1 MRISQGFHQLTSSIV
16 SELLMKAF
24 MNSMLFYLTRPRS
37 SYEHQY
43 GRGTQALWLLCAF
56 LVTSQPCVVKATE
69 LPNQQSTIQ
78 QSINQQPIS
87 TPQIDKVAQQP
98 AALYL
103 DSMLQLLKP
112 MHSQLGITVW
122 DMTSQQT
129 VFEYNN
135 QSLMQPASVQKL
147 LTALAATK
155 QLGKEFTY
163 QTRLTTL
170 AEQPLDKSRIDHGI
184 YSGDIY
190 VEFSGDPTFKYQDLR
205 LLLASL
211 SQLGITELT
220 GNIVLTSEQDSQL
233 QAPGWVWDDL
243 GICYA
248 APISPFIID
257 KNCVYGRLATEGYNK
272 IANITMMGNRPIEI
286 SSDAYFVNPS
296 TTLPIAKPAVKS
308 LTDTGV
314 IPTLLTGSAPQCHL
328 SLSRFDNNRYHLSGC
343 YVGAKSL
350 PLAIA
355 ITEPQLYAQQIV
367 AKQLASLGIVHQQ
380 PITARKMSTDPQ
392 FIAQRYIIASHQSAA
407 LPQLLETMLL
417 KSDNLI
423 ADSLLKKLGEDYY
436 QAPSD
441 FAQSSQALKTILY
454 SIGIDLSNA
463 NIADGSGLSRYN
475 LLTPEHVLSVLTTL
489 YQQPQYRFLLNLLP
503 ESGVSGT
510 LRYKRYFNKSPLKN
524 HVFAKTGS
532 MLGIANL
539 AGKVNVSNGHD
550 YLFVLFENGL
560 SPQIKK
566 QQKAP
571 FSAIFLQTMMDV
583 PR

>member
-1 MRISQGFHQLTSSIV
+1 
-16 SELLMKAF
+16 
-24 MNSMLFYLTRPRS
+24 MNSILFCLPQPRFFHEQPS
-37 SYEHQY
+37 LLF
-43 GRGTQALWLLCAF
+43 TQALCLLGAF
-56 LVTSQPCVVKATE
+56 ITSS
-69 LPNQQSTIQ
+69 LPNVSLAAEVPSQVALSKQQTIH
-78 QSINQQPIS
+78 SDNINQQP
-87 TPQIDKVAQQP
+87 T
-98 AALYL
+98 ALYL
-103 DSMLQLLKP
+103 DNMLQLLKP
-112 MHSQLGITVW
+112 AHSQLGITVW
-122 DMTSQQT
+122 DMTTQKT

-155 QLGKEFTY
+155 QLGKDFTY

-170 AEQPLDKSRIDHGI
+170 AQQPLDKSLIENGI

-190 VEFSGDPTFKYQDLR
+190 IEFSGDPTLKYQDLR
-205 LLLASL
+205 QLLASL

-257 KNCVYGRLATEGYNK
+257 KNCVYGRLATTGYNK
-272 IANITMMGNRPIEI
+272 VANITMMGNRPIEI
-286 SSDAYFVNPS
+286 SNDAYFV
-296 TTLPIAKPAVKS
+296 TPIVNRPVAKPAVQT
-308 LTDTGV
+308 LTDAV
-314 IPTLLTGSAPQCHL
+314 VLPAYLTESVPQCQL
-328 SLSRFDNNRYHLSGC
+328 TLSRFDNNRYHLSGC
-343 YVGAKSL
+343 HVGAKSL

-380 PITARKMSTDPQ
+380 PITASIMNTEAQ
-392 FIAQRYIIASHQSAA
+392 FMAQRQVIASHQSAA

-423 ADSLLKKLGEDYY
+423 ADSLLKKLGEVYY

-441 FAQSSQALKTILY
+441 FARSGQALKTILY

-489 YQQPQYRFLLNLLP
+489 YQQPEYRFLLELLP
-503 ESGVSGT
+503 QSGVSGT

-539 AGKVNVSNGHD
+539 AGRVNVSNGHD

-571 FSAIFLQTMMDV
+571 FSAVFLQTMMDV

>member
-1 MRISQGFHQLTSSIV
+1 
-16 SELLMKAF
+16 
-24 MNSMLFYLTRPRS
+24 MNSLLFCLPQPRFF
-37 SYEHQY
+37 YEQPSL
-43 GRGTQALWLLCAF
+43 RFTQALCLLGALIITS
-56 LVTSQPCVVKATE
+56 LVNVAIAAETSDQVALSQPQTVHSD
-69 LPNQQSTIQ
+69 ST
-78 QSINQQPIS
+78 
-87 TPQIDKVAQQP
+87 TQQP

-103 DSMLQLLKP
+103 DNMLQLLKP
-112 MHSQLGITVW
+112 THSQLGITVW
-122 DMTSQQT
+122 DMTTQQT

-155 QLGKEFTY
+155 QLGKDFTY

-170 AEQPLDKSRIDHGI
+170 AEQPLDKSQIDNGI

-190 VEFSGDPTFKYQDLR
+190 IEFSGDPTLKYQDLR
-205 LLLASL
+205 QLLASL
-211 SQLGITELT
+211 SLLGITELT
-220 GNIVLTSEQDSQL
+220 GNIVLTNEQDNQL

-257 KNCVYGRLATEGYNK
+257 KNCVYGRLATTGYNK
-272 IANITMMGNRPIEI
+272 VANITMMGNRPIEI
-286 SSDAYFVNPS
+286 TNDAYFV
-296 TTLPIAKPAVKS
+296 TPIINRPVAKPTVKT
-308 LTDTGV
+308 LTDAV
-314 IPTLLTGSAPQCHL
+314 VLPAYLTESVPQCQL
-328 SLSRFDNNRYHLSGC
+328 TLSRFDNNRYHLTGC
-343 YVGAKSL
+343 HVGAKSL

-380 PITARKMSTDPQ
+380 PITAQKMNTEPQ
-392 FIAQRYIIASHQSAA
+392 FMAQRQVIASHQSAA
-407 LPQLLETMLL
+407 LPKLLETMLL

-423 ADSLLKKLGEDYY
+423 ADSLLKKLGEVYY

-441 FAQSSQALKTILY
+441 FARSGQALKTILY

-489 YQQPQYRFLLNLLP
+489 YQQPEYHFLLELLP

-539 AGKVNVSNGHD
+539 AGRVNVSNGHD

-571 FSAIFLQTMMDV
+571 FSAVFLQTMMDV

>member
-1 MRISQGFHQLTSSIV
+1 
-16 SELLMKAF
+16 
-24 MNSMLFYLTRPRS
+24 MNSILFCLPQPRFFHEQPS
-37 SYEHQY
+37 L
-43 GRGTQALWLLCAF
+43 RFTQALCLLGAF
-56 LVTSQPCVVKATE
+56 ITSS
-69 LPNQQSTIQ
+69 LPNVSLAAEVPSQVALSQQQTIH
-78 QSINQQPIS
+78 SDNINQQP
-87 TPQIDKVAQQP
+87 T
-98 AALYL
+98 ALYL
-103 DSMLQLLKP
+103 DNMLQLLKP
-112 MHSQLGITVW
+112 AHSQLGITVW
-122 DMTSQQT
+122 DMTTQKT

-155 QLGKEFTY
+155 QLGKDFTY
-163 QTRLTTL
+163 QTSLTTL
-170 AEQPLDKSRIDHGI
+170 AQQPLDNSLIENGI

-190 VEFSGDPTFKYQDLR
+190 IEFSGDPTLKYQDLR
-205 LLLASL
+205 QLLGSL

-257 KNCVYGRLATEGYNK
+257 KNCVYGRLATTGYNK
-272 IANITMMGNRPIEI
+272 VANITMMGNRPIEI
-286 SSDAYFVNPS
+286 SNDAYFV
-296 TTLPIAKPAVKS
+296 TPIVHRPVAKPAVQT
-308 LTDTGV
+308 LTDAV
-314 IPTLLTGSAPQCHL
+314 VLPAYLTESVPQCQL
-328 SLSRFDNNRYHLSGC
+328 TLSRFDNNRYHLSGC
-343 YVGAKSL
+343 HVGAKSL

-380 PITARKMSTDPQ
+380 PITASKMNTEAQ
-392 FIAQRYIIASHQSAA
+392 FMAQRQVIASHQSAA

-423 ADSLLKKLGEDYY
+423 ADSLLKKLGEVYY

-441 FAQSSQALKTILY
+441 FARSGQALKTILY

-489 YQQPQYRFLLNLLP
+489 YQQPEYRFLLELLP
-503 ESGVSGT
+503 QSGVSGT
-510 LRYKRYFNKSPLKN
+510 LRYKRYFDKSPLKN

-539 AGKVNVSNGHD
+539 AGRVNVSNGHD

-571 FSAIFLQTMMDV
+571 FSAVFLQTMMDV

>member
-1 MRISQGFHQLTSSIV
+1 
-16 SELLMKAF
+16 
-24 MNSMLFYLTRPRS
+24 MNSILFCLPQPRFFHEQPS
-37 SYEHQY
+37 L
-43 GRGTQALWLLCAF
+43 RFTQALCLLGAF
-56 LVTSQPCVVKATE
+56 ITSS
-69 LPNQQSTIQ
+69 LPNVSLAAEVPSQVALSQQQTIH
-78 QSINQQPIS
+78 SDNIHQQP
-87 TPQIDKVAQQP
+87 T
-98 AALYL
+98 ALYL
-103 DSMLQLLKP
+103 DNMLQLLKP
-112 MHSQLGITVW
+112 AHSQLGITVW
-122 DMTSQQT
+122 DMTTQKT

-155 QLGKEFTY
+155 QLGKDFTY

-170 AEQPLDKSRIDHGI
+170 AQQPLDKSLIENGI

-190 VEFSGDPTFKYQDLR
+190 IEFSGDPTLKYQDLR
-205 LLLASL
+205 QLLASL

-257 KNCVYGRLATEGYNK
+257 KNCVYGRLATTGYNK
-272 IANITMMGNRPIEI
+272 VANITMMGNRPIEI
-286 SSDAYFVNPS
+286 SNDAYFV
-296 TTLPIAKPAVKS
+296 TPIVNRPVAKPAVQT
-308 LTDTGV
+308 LTDAV
-314 IPTLLTGSAPQCHL
+314 VLPAYLTESVPQCQL
-328 SLSRFDNNRYHLSGC
+328 TLSRFDNNRYHLSGC
-343 YVGAKSL
+343 HVGAKSL

-380 PITARKMSTDPQ
+380 PITAQKMNTEPQ
-392 FIAQRYIIASHQSAA
+392 FMAQRQVIASHQSAA
-407 LPQLLETMLL
+407 LPKLLETMLL

-423 ADSLLKKLGEDYY
+423 ADSLLKKLGEVYY

-441 FAQSSQALKTILY
+441 FARSGQALKTILY

-489 YQQPQYRFLLNLLP
+489 YQQPEYHFLLELLP

-539 AGKVNVSNGHD
+539 AGRVNVSNGHD

-571 FSAIFLQTMMDV
+571 FSAVFLQTMMDV

>member
-1 MRISQGFHQLTSSIV
+1 MF
-16 SELLMKAF
+16 F
-24 MNSMLFYLTRPRS
+24 CLTRPGS
-37 SYEHQY
+37 SYDHQY
-43 GRGTQALWLLCAF
+43 WWFTQALWLLGAF
-56 LVTSQPCVVKATE
+56 IASSLPSVVIAAERPSQRA
-69 LPNQQSTIQ
+69 L
-78 QSINQQPIS
+78 NQQPIS
-87 TPQIDKVAQQP
+87 STHLANINQQP
-98 AALYL
+98 EALYL
-103 DSMLQLLKP
+103 DNMLQLLKP
-112 MHSQLGITVW
+112 IHSQLGITVW
-122 DMTSQQT
+122 DMTTQQT

-155 QLGKEFTY
+155 QLGKDFSY
-163 QTRLTTL
+163 QTQLTTL
-170 AEQPLDKSRIDHGI
+170 AEQPLDKNSISQGV
-184 YSGDIY
+184 YPGDIY
-190 VEFSGDPTFKYQDLR
+190 IEFSGDPTLTYQNLYQ
-205 LLLASL
+205 LLGSL
-211 SQLGITELT
+211 TKLGIAQVT
-220 GNIVLTSEQDSQL
+220 GKIVLTSEQDSQL

-257 KNCVYGRLATEGYNK
+257 KNCVYGRLATSGYNNTAK
-272 IANITMMGNRPIEI
+272 ITMMGNRPIEI
-286 SSDAYFVNPS
+286 SNEAYFVSPEM
-296 TTLPIAKPAVKS
+296 TGA
-308 LTDTGV
+308 LTPLVTEHISAADGPL
-314 IPTLLTGSAPQCHL
+314 IELTPQCHL
-328 SLSRFDNNRYHLSGC
+328 SLRRFDNNRYHLSGC
-343 YVGAKSL
+343 HVGAKSL

-355 ITEPQLYAQQIV
+355 ITEPQLYAQHIV

-380 PITARKMSTDPQ
+380 PITASKMSKDPQ
-392 FIAQRYIIASHQSAA
+392 FIAQRQIIASHQSAA
-407 LPQLLETMLL
+407 LPKLLETMLL

-423 ADSLLKKLGEDYY
+423 ADSLLKKIGEVYY

-441 FAQSSQALKTILY
+441 FARSSQAMKTILY

-475 LLTPEHVLSVLTTL
+475 LLTAEHVLSVLTTL
-489 YQQPQYRFLLNLLP
+489 YQQPQYHFLLDLLP

-539 AGKVNVSNGHD
+539 AGKVKVSNGHD

>member
-1 MRISQGFHQLTSSIV
+1 
-16 SELLMKAF
+16 
-24 MNSMLFYLTRPRS
+24 MNSLLFCLPQPRFF
-37 SYEHQY
+37 YEQPSL
-43 GRGTQALWLLCAF
+43 RFTQALCLLGALIITS
-56 LVTSQPCVVKATE
+56 LVNVAIAAETPDQVALSQPQTVHSD
-69 LPNQQSTIQ
+69 ST
-78 QSINQQPIS
+78 
-87 TPQIDKVAQQP
+87 TQQP

-103 DSMLQLLKP
+103 DNMLQLLKP
-112 MHSQLGITVW
+112 THSQLGITVW
-122 DMTSQQT
+122 DMTTQQT

-155 QLGKEFTY
+155 QLGKDFTY

-170 AEQPLDKSRIDHGI
+170 AEQPLDKSQIDNGI

-190 VEFSGDPTFKYQDLR
+190 IEFSGDPTLKYQDLR
-205 LLLASL
+205 QLLASL
-211 SQLGITELT
+211 SLLGITELT
-220 GNIVLTSEQDSQL
+220 GNIVLTSEQDNQL

-257 KNCVYGRLATEGYNK
+257 KNCVYGRLATTGYNK
-272 IANITMMGNRPIEI
+272 VANITMMGNRPIEI
-286 SSDAYFVNPS
+286 TNDAYFV
-296 TTLPIAKPAVKS
+296 TPIINRPVAKPTVKT
-308 LTDTGV
+308 LTDAV
-314 IPTLLTGSAPQCHL
+314 VLPAYLTESVPQCQL
-328 SLSRFDNNRYHLSGC
+328 TLSRFDNNRYHLTGC
-343 YVGAKSL
+343 HVGAKSL

-380 PITARKMSTDPQ
+380 PITAQKMNTEPQ
-392 FIAQRYIIASHQSAA
+392 FMAQRQVIASHQSAA
-407 LPQLLETMLL
+407 LPKLLETMLL

-423 ADSLLKKLGEDYY
+423 ADSLLKKLGEVYY

-441 FAQSSQALKTILY
+441 FARSGQALKTILY

-489 YQQPQYRFLLNLLP
+489 YQQPEYHFLLELLP

-539 AGKVNVSNGHD
+539 AGRVNVSNGHD

-571 FSAIFLQTMMDV
+571 FSAVFLQTMMDV

>member
-1 MRISQGFHQLTSSIV
+1 MTAMLCF
-16 SELLMKAF
+16 LL
-24 MNSMLFYLTRPRS
+24 RPQS
-37 SYEHQY
+37 SYENHTWNFT
-43 GRGTQALWLLCAF
+43 RTLWLLSAF
-56 LVTSQPCVVKATE
+56 IVSSMPCVVMAE
-69 LPNQQSTIQ
+69 EPLSQSALNQQQTPSTQ
-78 QSINQQPIS
+78 INHIN
-87 TPQIDKVAQQP
+87 QQP

-103 DSMLQLLKP
+103 NNMLQLLKP

-122 DMTSQQT
+122 DMSNQKM

-155 QLGKEFTY
+155 QLGKDFSY

-170 AEQPLDKSRIDHGI
+170 AQQPLDKSQIENGI

-190 VEFSGDPTFKYQDLR
+190 IEFSGDPTLTYQDLQ

-211 SQLGITELT
+211 SNLGITEVT
-220 GNIVLTSEQDSQL
+220 GNIILASDQDSQL

-248 APISPFIID
+248 APISPYIID
-257 KNCVYGRLATEGYNK
+257 KNCVYGRLATTGYNK
-272 IANITMMGNRPIEI
+272 IAKITMMGNRPIEI
-286 SSDAYFVNPS
+286 TNDAYFVTPTINRAVA
-296 TTLPIAKPAVKS
+296 IPAVKP
-308 LTDTGV
+308 LTDDTDAL
-314 IPTLLTGSAPQCHL
+314 PSHLTESVPQCHL
-328 SLSRFDNNRYHLSGC
+328 TLRRFDNNRYHLSGC
-343 YVGAKSL
+343 HVGAKSL

-367 AKQLASLGIVHQQ
+367 AKQLAALGIVHKQ
-380 PITARKMSTDPQ
+380 PITVGKLSTEPE
-392 FIAQRYIIASHQSAA
+392 FIAQRQIIASHQSAA

-441 FAQSSQALKTILY
+441 FARSSQALKTILY

-475 LLTPEHVLSVLTTL
+475 LLTPEHVLTVLTTL
-489 YQQPQYRFLLNLLP
+489 YQQPEYRFLLDLLP

-510 LRYKRYFNKSPLKN
+510 LRYKRYFNKSPLKH

-539 AGKVNVSNGHD
+539 AGRVNVSNGHD

-571 FSAIFLQTMMDV
+571 FSAVFLQTMMDL

>member
-1 MRISQGFHQLTSSIV
+1 
-16 SELLMKAF
+16 
-24 MNSMLFYLTRPRS
+24 MNSFLFCLPQPRFF
-37 SYEHQY
+37 YEQPSL
-43 GRGTQALWLLCAF
+43 RFTQALCLLGA
-56 LVTSQPCVVKATE
+56 LITTSLLNVAIAAETPDQVALSQPQTIHSD
-69 LPNQQSTIQ
+69 ST
-78 QSINQQPIS
+78 N
-87 TPQIDKVAQQP
+87 QQP

-103 DSMLQLLKP
+103 DNMLQLLKP
-112 MHSQLGITVW
+112 THSQLGITVW
-122 DMTSQQT
+122 DMTTQQT

-155 QLGKEFTY
+155 QLGKDFTY

-170 AEQPLDKSRIDHGI
+170 AEQPLDKSQIDNGI

-190 VEFSGDPTFKYQDLR
+190 IEFSGDPTLKYQDLR
-205 LLLASL
+205 QLLASL
-211 SQLGITELT
+211 SLLGITELT

-257 KNCVYGRLATEGYNK
+257 KNCVYGRLATTGYNK
-272 IANITMMGNRPIEI
+272 VANITMMGNRPIEI
-286 SSDAYFVNPS
+286 TNDAYFV
-296 TTLPIAKPAVKS
+296 TPIINRPVAKPTVKT
-308 LTDTGV
+308 LTDAV
-314 IPTLLTGSAPQCHL
+314 VLPAYLTESVPQCQL
-328 SLSRFDNNRYHLSGC
+328 TLSRFDNNRYHLSGC
-343 YVGAKSL
+343 HVGAKSL

-380 PITARKMSTDPQ
+380 PITARNMNTEPQ
-392 FIAQRYIIASHQSAA
+392 FMAQRQVIASHQSAA
-407 LPQLLETMLL
+407 LPKLLETMLL

-423 ADSLLKKLGEDYY
+423 ADSLLKKLGEVYY

-441 FAQSSQALKTILY
+441 FARSGQALKTILY

-489 YQQPQYRFLLNLLP
+489 YQQPEYHFLLELLP

-539 AGKVNVSNGHD
+539 AGRVNVSNGHD

-571 FSAIFLQTMMDV
+571 FSAVFLQTMMDV

>member
-1 MRISQGFHQLTSSIV
+1 
-16 SELLMKAF
+16 
-24 MNSMLFYLTRPRS
+24 MNSILFCLPQPRLFHEQPS
-37 SYEHQY
+37 L
-43 GRGTQALWLLCAF
+43 RFTQALCLLGAF
-56 LVTSQPCVVKATE
+56 ITSS
-69 LPNQQSTIQ
+69 LPNVSLAAEVPSQVALSQQQTIH
-78 QSINQQPIS
+78 SDNINQQP
-87 TPQIDKVAQQP
+87 T
-98 AALYL
+98 ALYL
-103 DSMLQLLKP
+103 DNMLQLLKP
-112 MHSQLGITVW
+112 AHSQLGITVW
-122 DMTSQQT
+122 DMTTQKT

-155 QLGKEFTY
+155 QLGKDFTY

-170 AEQPLDKSRIDHGI
+170 AQQPLDNSLIENGI

-190 VEFSGDPTFKYQDLR
+190 IEFSGDPTLKYQDLR
-205 LLLASL
+205 QLLASL

-257 KNCVYGRLATEGYNK
+257 KNCVYGRLATTGYNK
-272 IANITMMGNRPIEI
+272 VANITMMGNRPIEI
-286 SSDAYFVNPS
+286 SNDAYFV
-296 TTLPIAKPAVKS
+296 TPIVHRPVAKPAVQT
-308 LTDTGV
+308 LTDEV
-314 IPTLLTGSAPQCHL
+314 VLPAYLTESVPQCQL
-328 SLSRFDNNRYHLSGC
+328 TLSRFDNNRYHLSGC
-343 YVGAKSL
+343 HVGAKSL

-380 PITARKMSTDPQ
+380 PITASKMNTEAQ
-392 FIAQRYIIASHQSAA
+392 FMAQRQVIASHQSAA

-423 ADSLLKKLGEDYY
+423 ADSLLKKLGEVYY

-441 FAQSSQALKTILY
+441 FARSGQALKTILY

-489 YQQPQYRFLLNLLP
+489 YQQPEYRFLLELLP
-503 ESGVSGT
+503 QSGVSGT

-539 AGKVNVSNGHD
+539 AGRVNVSNGHD

-571 FSAIFLQTMMDV
+571 FSAVFLQTMMDV

>member
-1 MRISQGFHQLTSSIV
+1 
-16 SELLMKAF
+16 
-24 MNSMLFYLTRPRS
+24 MNSLLFCLPQPRFF
-37 SYEHQY
+37 YEQPSL
-43 GRGTQALWLLCAF
+43 RFTQALCLLGA
-56 LVTSQPCVVKATE
+56 LIITSLLNVAIAAETPDQVALSQPQTIHRD
-69 LPNQQSTIQ
+69 ST
-78 QSINQQPIS
+78 
-87 TPQIDKVAQQP
+87 TQQP

-103 DSMLQLLKP
+103 DNMLQLLKP
-112 MHSQLGITVW
+112 THSQLGITVW
-122 DMTSQQT
+122 DMTTQQT

-155 QLGKEFTY
+155 QLGKDFTY

-170 AEQPLDKSRIDHGI
+170 AEQPLDKSQIDNGI

-190 VEFSGDPTFKYQDLR
+190 IEFSGDPTLKYQDLR
-205 LLLASL
+205 QLLASL
-211 SQLGITELT
+211 SLLGITELT
-220 GNIVLTSEQDSQL
+220 GNIVLTNEQDNQL

-257 KNCVYGRLATEGYNK
+257 KNCVYGRLATTGYNK
-272 IANITMMGNRPIEI
+272 VANITMMGNRPIEI
-286 SSDAYFVNPS
+286 TNDAYFV
-296 TTLPIAKPAVKS
+296 TPIINRPVAKPTVKT
-308 LTDTGV
+308 LTDAV
-314 IPTLLTGSAPQCHL
+314 VLPAYLTESVPQCQL
-328 SLSRFDNNRYHLSGC
+328 TLSRFDNNRYHLTGC
-343 YVGAKSL
+343 HVGAKSL

-380 PITARKMSTDPQ
+380 PITAQKMNTEPQ
-392 FIAQRYIIASHQSAA
+392 FMAQRQVIASHQSAA
-407 LPQLLETMLL
+407 LPKLLETMLL

-423 ADSLLKKLGEDYY
+423 ADSLLKKLGEVYY

-441 FAQSSQALKTILY
+441 FARSGQALKTILY

-489 YQQPQYRFLLNLLP
+489 YQQPEYHFLLELLP

-539 AGKVNVSNGHD
+539 AGRVNVSNGHD

-571 FSAIFLQTMMDV
+571 FSAVFLQTMMDV

>member
-1 MRISQGFHQLTSSIV
+1 
-16 SELLMKAF
+16 
-24 MNSMLFYLTRPRS
+24 MNSLLFCLPQPRFF
-37 SYEHQY
+37 YEQPSL
-43 GRGTQALWLLCAF
+43 RFTQALCLLGALIITS
-56 LVTSQPCVVKATE
+56 LVNVAIAAETSDQVALSQPQTVHSD
-69 LPNQQSTIQ
+69 ST
-78 QSINQQPIS
+78 
-87 TPQIDKVAQQP
+87 TQQP

-103 DSMLQLLKP
+103 DNMLQLLKP
-112 MHSQLGITVW
+112 THSQLGITVW
-122 DMTSQQT
+122 DMTTQQT

-155 QLGKEFTY
+155 QLGKDFTY

-170 AEQPLDKSRIDHGI
+170 AEQPLDKSQIDNGI

-190 VEFSGDPTFKYQDLR
+190 IEFSGDPTLKYQDLR
-205 LLLASL
+205 QLLASL
-211 SQLGITELT
+211 SLLGITELT
-220 GNIVLTSEQDSQL
+220 GNIVLTSEQDNQL

-257 KNCVYGRLATEGYNK
+257 KNCVYGRLATTGYNK
-272 IANITMMGNRPIEI
+272 VANITMMGNRPIEI
-286 SSDAYFVNPS
+286 TNDAYFV
-296 TTLPIAKPAVKS
+296 TPIINRPVAKPTVKT
-308 LTDTGV
+308 LTDAV
-314 IPTLLTGSAPQCHL
+314 VLPAYLTESVPQCQL
-328 SLSRFDNNRYHLSGC
+328 TLSRFDNNRYHLTGC
-343 YVGAKSL
+343 HVGAKSL

-380 PITARKMSTDPQ
+380 PITAQKMNTEPQ
-392 FIAQRYIIASHQSAA
+392 FMAQRQVIASHQSAA
-407 LPQLLETMLL
+407 LPKLLETMLL

-423 ADSLLKKLGEDYY
+423 ADSLLKKLGEVYY

-441 FAQSSQALKTILY
+441 FARSGQALKTILY

-489 YQQPQYRFLLNLLP
+489 YQQPEYHFLLELLP

-539 AGKVNVSNGHD
+539 AGRVNVSNGHD

-571 FSAIFLQTMMDV
+571 FSAVFLQTMMDV

>member
-1 MRISQGFHQLTSSIV
+1 MITTS
-16 SELLMKAF
+16 LLNVAIAAE
-24 MNSMLFYLTRPRS
+24 TPD
-37 SYEHQY
+37 QV
-43 GRGTQALWLLCAF
+43 AL
-56 LVTSQPCVVKATE
+56 SQPQTIHSD
-69 LPNQQSTIQ
+69 ST
-78 QSINQQPIS
+78 N
-87 TPQIDKVAQQP
+87 QQP

-103 DSMLQLLKP
+103 DNMLQLLKP
-112 MHSQLGITVW
+112 THSQLGITVW
-122 DMTSQQT
+122 DMTTQQT

-155 QLGKEFTY
+155 QLGKDFTY

-170 AEQPLDKSRIDHGI
+170 AEQPLDKSQIDNGI

-190 VEFSGDPTFKYQDLR
+190 IEFSGDPTLKYQDLR
-205 LLLASL
+205 QLLASL
-211 SQLGITELT
+211 SLLGITELT

-257 KNCVYGRLATEGYNK
+257 KNCVYGRLATTGYNK
-272 IANITMMGNRPIEI
+272 VANITMMGNRPIEI
-286 SSDAYFVNPS
+286 TNDAYFV
-296 TTLPIAKPAVKS
+296 TPIINRSVAKPTVKT
-308 LTDTGV
+308 LTDAV
-314 IPTLLTGSAPQCHL
+314 VLPAYLTESVPQCQL
-328 SLSRFDNNRYHLSGC
+328 TLSRFDNNRYHLSGC
-343 YVGAKSL
+343 HVGAKSL

-380 PITARKMSTDPQ
+380 PITAQKMKTEPQ
-392 FIAQRYIIASHQSAA
+392 FMAQRQVIASHQSAA
-407 LPQLLETMLL
+407 LPKLLETMLL

-423 ADSLLKKLGEDYY
+423 ADSLLKKLGEVYY

-441 FAQSSQALKTILY
+441 FARSGQALKTILY

-489 YQQPQYRFLLNLLP
+489 YQQPEYHFLLELLP

-539 AGKVNVSNGHD
+539 AGRVNVSNGHD

-571 FSAIFLQTMMDV
+571 FSAVFLQTMMDV